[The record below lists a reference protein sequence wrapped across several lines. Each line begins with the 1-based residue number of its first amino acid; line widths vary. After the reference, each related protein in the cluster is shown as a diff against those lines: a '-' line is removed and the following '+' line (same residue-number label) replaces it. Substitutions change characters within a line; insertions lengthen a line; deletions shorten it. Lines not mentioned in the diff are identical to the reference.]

1 MCLGIPMKIVEIL
14 DRFNARAETMGV
26 KRAVRIE
33 LVPGVKEGDFVLVH
47 AGFAM
52 EIIDQNDAQER
63 IEIFE
68 EMLSGLGE
76 REK

>member
-1 MCLGIPMKIVEIL
+1 MCLGVPMKIDKIL
-14 DRFNARAETMGV
+14 DRFTAQAETMGV

-52 EIIDQNDAQER
+52 EIIDRNDAQER
-63 IEIFE
+63 VEVLE
-68 EMLSGLGE
+68 KMLSGLGE
-76 REK
+76 GKA